1 MNKRS
6 QLTRINRALRL
17 GASALGSALALQA
30 QQAHAAVPEAV
41 TDAIES
47 AGTDLVTVIT
57 AVIVAML
64 AFWGLRKIASKF
76 GWS

>member
-1 MNKRS
+1 MKLFK
-6 QLTRINRALRL
+6 QLRKYGPRVALV
-17 GASALGSALALQA
+17 GGPVALGSY
-30 QQAHAAVPEAV
+30 AHAAVPEGV
-41 TDAIES
+41 TTAITA
-47 AGTDLVTVIT
+47 AGADLVTVIT